1 MKKSNHTKAA
11 PSPTKAAGGAPTAV
25 ARPSKSKVGN
35 ADAPPA
41 KGKAV
46 ASEASS
52 PSAMELLRIA
62 QWFGLI
68 TPKQMLCSSVPDE
81 SESIVGSMPRGSDG
95 VFRSSLEDAAH
106 LFFLADSVAKRCRDG
121 DPFLLRK
128 LHDEEQERARQLE
141 RIWACAKKGELL
153 STEQAYKELEFKTY
167 ASFSK
172 SLRRFG
178 CWHSEGDKISADAVR
193 VLGILR
199 KNQKMQKEADQKRR
213 KRAANKL
220 CVGESVV
227 SAMEKKAA
235 IAPEIAH
242 RNLLLE
248 LKEAFETAT
257 IPGASILFSD
267 FSIRDILDRP

>member
-1 MKKSNHTKAA
+1 MKRKVTTPNATS
-11 PSPTKAAGGAPTAV
+11 SPTKAAGGPPAVV

-68 TPKQMLCSSVPDE
+68 APKQMLCSSVPDDA
-81 SESIVGSMPRGSDG
+81 ESIVGSVPRGSDG

-106 LFFLADSVAKRCRDG
+106 LFLLADSVAKRCRDG

-141 RIWACAKKGELL
+141 RIWACAKSGELL
-153 STEQAYKELEFKTY
+153 STEQAHKRFGFKTY
-167 ASFSK
+167 APFSK
-172 SLRRFG
+172 SLREFG
-178 CWHSEGDKISADAVR
+178 YWHREGDDISADVVR

-199 KNQKMQKEADQKRR
+199 KQKATDEKKRY
-213 KRAANKL
+213 RAALKA
-220 CVGESVV
+220 GAGTGGSVN
-227 SAMEKKAA
+227 STMPA
-235 IAPEIAH
+235 
-242 RNLLLE
+242 R
-248 LKEAFETAT
+248 
-257 IPGASILFSD
+257 S
-267 FSIRDILDRP
+267 